1 MSPLTGA
8 GVRRRF
14 LVLTALRWLPTGL
27 MIPVLVLL
35 PLDRGVGLADLGL
48 AFAVQGV
55 VVLALELPTGGLA
68 DALGRRTVLL
78 ASTVVGLASIALFL
92 RADSVGELVV
102 VFALQGVYRALDSGP
117 LEAWYVDTALALDP
131 EAEFDRG
138 LSGHGVVLG
147 LAVAGGALLAGGLVA
162 LDPVPGIEALATPV
176 VLSLLLQV
184 AGVVGLAVLMV
195 EPRPASGLGAAW
207 DAAMATPR
215 TIGDGFRLV
224 RRSGVLAAVLAVELF
239 WGFGMVTF
247 ESLPPVR
254 LEELLGS
261 ADAAAAVTGPAA
273 AAAWAASA
281 AGAATVPWLAR
292 RLGMAPTAAL
302 MRILQGAT
310 VVAMGLAAGVPG
322 LLVAYLL
329 CYTIHGASNPA
340 HMTLLHREATGPVR
354 ATVVSLNSMVSQ
366 PAGALGV
373 VVLTGVA
380 EGVSVSTAMVA
391 GGLVLALAAPLYLP
405 AWRKER
411 RLVAPELPLTPDPSG
426 PPTS

>member
-131 EAEFDRG
+131 DAEIGRG

-176 VLSLLLQV
+176 VLSLVLQV

-261 ADAAAAVTGPAA
+261 ADTAAAVTGPAA

-310 VVAMGLAAGVPG
+310 VVAMGLAGGVAG

-380 EGVSVSTAMVA
+380 EGVSVSTAMIA
-391 GGLVLALAAPLYLP
+391 GGLVLALAAPLYVP

-411 RLVAPELPLTPDPSG
+411 RLVAPEVPLTPDPSG